1 MNSSYDPDKRKLLS
15 AISHGSVLF
24 TATLVF
30 GLGIPLAIL
39 LVSDDPIVKANAKE
53 AMNFQLNV
61 WVWGIVI
68 GILTAL
74 TFGLLGF
81 ILFPLGFLIHWAMGI
96 WAIVFVL
103 GNVNRPVQ
111 YPFIFRAL

>member
-1 MNSSYDPDKRKLLS
+1 MTTSYDPDKRKLLS
-15 AISHGSVLF
+15 IISHGSVFF

-30 GLGIPLAIL
+30 GLGIPLVIL
-39 LVSDDPIVKANAKE
+39 LISDDPIVQANAKE

-61 WVWGIVI
+61 WAWGLV
-68 GILTAL
+68 
-74 TFGLLGF
+74 LGF
-81 ILFPLGFLIHWAMGI
+81 ITVITLGLGAIFIPLGFLIHWAMSI

-111 YPFIFRAL
+111 YPFIFRVL